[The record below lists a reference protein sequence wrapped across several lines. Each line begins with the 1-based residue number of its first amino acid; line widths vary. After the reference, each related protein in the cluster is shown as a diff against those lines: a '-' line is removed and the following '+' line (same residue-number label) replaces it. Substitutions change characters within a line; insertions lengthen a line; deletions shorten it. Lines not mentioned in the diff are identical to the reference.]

1 MTSAGTPE
9 QGGLP
14 VLSRRLNWSIGQT
27 RLSRAIERA
36 RSEPI
41 SVLDLTCSNPTAV
54 GLPYPHDDIAAA
66 FCRVTDYSYRPDPL
80 GMLAAR
86 REIAAQYERNGL
98 CVSPEQIVLTS
109 STSEGYSFLFKLLCD
124 AGDEVLVPSPS
135 YPLFDYLIPLDTAQ
149 PRPYKLAFDGA
160 WFIDFDDLEQQINSR
175 TKAIAV
181 VNPNNPTG
189 QYLKRPEAERL
200 AEIAVRNNLA
210 VICDEVFVDFPLH
223 DGVGGIVSPLIEANV
238 ATFFLNGLS
247 KGSGM
252 PQVKLA
258 WIVAAGAEAQR
269 SEILSALELI
279 SDTYLSVGTAV
290 QLALPELLQIG
301 NRIRSSIRQ
310 RTVANLAAVNHLLG
324 GSSAQALRVEGG
336 WSVILQLPQTRTEE
350 EWCLA
355 LLDRFRVIIQPG
367 YLFDM
372 PREAY
377 IVVSLLTQ
385 PDDLVDGIGVAMQL
399 LNE

>member
-1 MTSAGTPE
+1 
-9 QGGLP
+9 

-36 RSEPI
+36 RSESTP
-41 SVLDLTCSNPTAV
+41 VLDLTYSNPTAV

-66 FCRVTDYSYRPDPL
+66 FSRVADYSYRPDPL
-80 GMLAAR
+80 GILAAR
-86 REIAAQYERNGL
+86 REIAAQYERKGL

-109 STSEGYSFLFKLLCD
+109 STSEGYSFVFKLLCD
-124 AGDEVLVPSPS
+124 ADDEVLVPSPS
-135 YPLFDYLIPLDTAQ
+135 YPLFDYLIPLETALS
-149 PRPYKLAFDGA
+149 RPYKLAFDGA
-160 WFIDFDDLEQQINSR
+160 WFIDFDDLEQRINTR
-175 TKAIAV
+175 TKAIV
-181 VNPNNPTG
+181 VVSPNNPTG
-189 QYLKRPEAERL
+189 QYLKRQEAERL

-210 VICDEVFVDFPLH
+210 IICDEVFVDFPHL
-223 DGVGGIVSPLIEANV
+223 DGVGGVVSPLLEANV
-238 ATFFLNGLS
+238 PTFFLNGLS

-258 WIVAAGAEAQR
+258 WIIAAGAAAQR
-269 SEILSALELI
+269 REILSALELI

-301 NRIRSSIRQ
+301 SRIRSLIRQ
-310 RTVANLAAVNHLLG
+310 RTGDNLVALDNLLR
-324 GSSAQALRVEGG
+324 GSSAQALFVEGG
-336 WSVILQLPQTRTEE
+336 WSAILQLPQTRTEE
-350 EWCLA
+350 QWCLA
-355 LLDRFRVIIQPG
+355 LLNRFRVIAQPG

-377 IVVSLLTQ
+377 IVISLLTP
-385 PDDLVDGIGVAMQL
+385 PDDLIGGIGAAMQL